1 MNPMSHALESSAVI
15 GVIGAGTMGAGVAQV
30 AAAAGHTVLLYDTSH
45 GAIDRGLDGIRRG
58 LDRQIARGRMDAGQR
73 DRLLA
78 NIQPAEQI
86 QALAGA
92 RLVIEAVIE
101 DLATKQSLFQ
111 QLEALCDDQAILA
124 SNTSSLSITAIGAAL
139 TRPQNLVGMH
149 FFNPAPVMKLVEVI
163 SGIATH
169 PNAAACVFEIAKGW
183 GKHPVY
189 ARSTPG
195 FIVNRVARPFYAEA
209 LRMLEEGIG
218 DCATLDAVLRDAGG
232 FRMGPFELMDL
243 IGHDVNYAVTCS
255 VFDAFYHDPRFLPS
269 LRQKELVDA
278 GRLGRKSGQG
288 FFAYGEGAE
297 PPTPLNE
304 AARPAPGSIRVPA
317 GLGPAQPLLERW
329 QLAGITLEQTG
340 DRDEQILVG
349 GTRIS
354 LSDGRSATRRAAD
367 DGHDDTVL
375 FDLALDYASTSR
387 IALCAADQATPA
399 ALQQAVGLFQA
410 AGMTVSVVGDG
421 PGLPLLRSVCMLA
434 NEAADA
440 VLQGVCDEAAT
451 DTAMCRGVNYPLGP
465 LAWADR
471 IGPARVLQ
479 VIEHLQQAY
488 GLDRYRPSLLL
499 RRKVEGSR
507 NFHE

>member
-1 MNPMSHALESSAVI
+1 MSNALESSAVI

-30 AAAAGHTVLLYDTSH
+30 AAAAGHPVMLYDTSH
-45 GAIDRGLDGIRRG
+45 SAIDKGLSNMRKG

-78 NIQPAEQI
+78 KIQPAKQIEQV
-86 QALAGA
+86 ADA
-92 RLVIEAVIE
+92 RLVIEAIVE
-101 DLATKQSLFQ
+101 DLATKQSLFR
-111 QLEALCDDQAILA
+111 QLESLCGNQTILA

-139 TRPQNLVGMH
+139 ARPQNLVGMH

-163 SGIATH
+163 SGIATR
-169 PNAAACVFEIAKGW
+169 PEVAACIFDTASAW
-183 GKHPVY
+183 GKRPVH
-189 ARSTPG
+189 ARSSPG

-209 LRMLEEGIG
+209 LRMLEEGMA
-218 DCATLDAVLRDAGG
+218 DCATLDAILRDAGG

-269 LRQKELVDA
+269 LRQEELVAA

-297 PPTPLNE
+297 PPTPRDE
-304 AARPAPGSIRVPA
+304 APRPAPESILTSA
-317 GLGPAQPLLERW
+317 DLGPAQPLLERW
-329 QLAGITLEQTG
+329 RLAGITIERTEDG
-340 DRDEQILVG
+340 DECIHVG
-349 GTRIS
+349 TARITM
-354 LSDGRSATRRAAD
+354 SDGRSATRRAAD
-367 DGHDDTVL
+367 DSHDDTIL
-375 FDLALDYASTSR
+375 FDLALDYADARR
-387 IALCAADQATPA
+387 IALCAADQASPA
-399 ALQQAVGLFQA
+399 ALPQAIGLFQA
-410 AGMTVSVVGDG
+410 AGMSVSVVDDG

-440 VLQGVCDEAAT
+440 VLQRVCDPAAA
-451 DTAMCRGVNYPLGP
+451 DTAMCSGVNYPLGP

-499 RRKVEGSR
+499 RRKVESGQL
-507 NFHE
+507 FHRSD